1 MRTSLACIG
10 RTVPEQGT
18 ELNYVP
24 AVARSRLPYKQ
35 VVAVLYV
42 TTLFMEIMDSTIVNV
57 AIPTLA
63 REFGTEPAEVE
74 WVVLGYLLSLAIF
87 IPASG
92 WLGDRFGTK
101 RVYLGALALFTAASA
116 LCAMA
121 DTLGQLVA
129 FRILQGAGGGM
140 LTPIGSTIL
149 YRAFPQEERA
159 RASMIVVT
167 AAVVAPATGPIV
179 GGILIDTLSW
189 HWIFTVNIPIGVL
202 ALATGIPLL
211 EEYRAPEPGRFD
223 LAGFVLSGTGLSAVL
238 FAMSEGPNRGW
249 GRPQIVLPLVFG
261 VGLLGALVVVELR
274 AREPMLALRLLG
286 NRMFARANL
295 AAIPIYAGFFSLIF
309 ILPIYLQRLRGF
321 SALESGLTT
330 FPQAI
335 GVMICSQFVGRRLYP
350 AIGPRR
356 LLAAGLTGASLV
368 GFAFLR
374 VDLDTSIWTIRG
386 LMLARGL
393 FMGLAFVS
401 IQTATYATTSL
412 ADTGRA
418 TSIFN
423 GLRQMAAAGGV
434 ATAASLI
441 SAAAGLSGIHHAMAA
456 SAACLAAGALV
467 SLTIVDADAAATM
480 PRR

>member
-1 MRTSLACIG
+1 MPGNRPLS
-10 RTVPEQGT
+10 
-18 ELNYVP
+18 N
-24 AVARSRLPYKQ
+24 RLPYQ
-35 VVAVLYV
+35 QIVAALYV

-63 REFGTEPAEVE
+63 REFGKEPADVE

-101 RVYLGALALFTAASA
+101 RVYLGAVALFTLASA
-116 LCAMA
+116 LCAA
-121 DTLGQLVA
+121 ATTLDQLIA
-129 FRILQGAGGGM
+129 FRMLQGAGGGM

-149 YRAFPQEERA
+149 YRTFPQEERA

-189 HWIFTVNIPIGVL
+189 HWIFTVNVPIGAL
-202 ALATGIPLL
+202 ALLTGIPLL
-211 EEYRAPEPGRFD
+211 KEHREPNPGRFD
-223 LAGFVLSGTGLSAVL
+223 IAGFLLSGLGLASLL
-238 FAMSEGPNRGW
+238 FAMSEGPSRGW
-249 GRPQIVLPLVFG
+249 GEPLIIGSLIGAMALLVL
-261 VGLLGALVVVELR
+261 LVVVELHV
-274 AREPMLALRLLG
+274 AEPMLALRLLG
-286 NRMFARANL
+286 NRMFARANM
-295 AAIPIYAGFFSLIF
+295 AAAPIYAGFFSLIF

-330 FPQAI
+330 FPQAL
-335 GVMICSQFVGRRLYP
+335 GVMACSQFVGRRLYP
-350 AIGPRR
+350 TVGPRR
-356 LLAAGLTGASLV
+356 LLAVGLGGAAIV
-368 GFAFLR
+368 GFVFLS

-386 LMLARGL
+386 FMFVRGL

-423 GLRQMAAAGGV
+423 GLRQMASATGV

-441 SAAAGLSGIHHAMAA
+441 SASTGLVGVHHAMAA
-456 SAACLAAGALV
+456 SACFLAAGAVL
-467 SLTIVDADAAATM
+467 SLFIVDSDAAATM
-480 PRR
+480 RSS